1 MSPRP
6 DVTTERKTQ
15 ILDAATKVFS
25 RMGLYQARMDDIV
38 AESGL
43 SKGALYWYFK
53 SKDEIITAILESLF
67 NREMTELQGLL
78 EIEGPV
84 SERLLEF
91 TRHTAAEIKM
101 MTHLAPILY
110 EFYALAFRNKAVRK
124 ALQADLRRYLTL
136 TGPLI
141 QQGIDRGEFRPI
153 DARLG
158 ANALAAII
166 EGTLLLWVFDPDSI
180 DLEPQIEAAAGIF
193 LDGLKTRAQAATQ
206 D

>member
-6 DVTTERKTQ
+6 DVTVERKTQ
-15 ILDAATKVFS
+15 ILEAATKVFS
-25 RMGLYQARMDDIV
+25 QLGFHQARMDDIV

-53 SKDEIITAILESLF
+53 SKDEIITSILESLF

-78 EIEGPV
+78 AAEGSV

-91 TRHTAAEIKM
+91 VRHTSAEIKT
-101 MTHLAPILY
+101 MTRLAPILY
-110 EFYALAFRNKAVRK
+110 EFYALAFRNRAVQK
-124 ALQADLRRYLTL
+124 ALQADLRRYVTL
-136 TGPLI
+136 VEPLI

-153 DARLG
+153 DPRLG
-158 ANALAAII
+158 ANALGAII

-180 DLEPQIEAAAGIF
+180 DPQRQIEAATRIL
-193 LDGLKTRAQAATQ
+193 LDGLKART
-206 D
+206 